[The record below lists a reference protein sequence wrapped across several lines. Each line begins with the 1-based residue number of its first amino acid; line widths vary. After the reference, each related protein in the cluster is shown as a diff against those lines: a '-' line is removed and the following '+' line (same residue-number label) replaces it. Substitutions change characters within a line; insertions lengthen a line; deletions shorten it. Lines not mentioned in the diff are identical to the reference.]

1 MGRRAKKPKLRAAR
15 ATAGR
20 RRRSGPCPCFCRR
33 RFRLLPS
40 LPAVPSAAPAAVSAA
55 LLARCRQGED
65 AAQRALYSL
74 LAGRLMGV
82 CLRYCPSRV
91 EAEDA
96 LQNTFVKIF
105 TRLDQ
110 FRADGPFEAWARRI
124 AVHTAL
130 HATEQH
136 RLRHPPL
143 PAGGA
148 HPETADHAADYAARL
163 PSDEPTGFDQL
174 AAADLLALLQT
185 LPPGYRAV
193 LNLYAIEGYAH
204 QEIAALLGISE
215 GTSKSQLARA
225 RRLLQQR
232 LTAAHLHPCQPAV

>member
-1 MGRRAKKPKLRAAR
+1 M
-15 ATAGR
+15 
-20 RRRSGPCPCFCRR
+20 
-33 RFRLLPS
+33 
-40 LPAVPSAAPAAVSAA
+40 LPAAPVAVSEA
-55 LLARCRQGED
+55 LLARCRRHEE
-65 AAQRALYSL
+65 AAQLQLYNQLAPGL
-74 LAGRLMGV
+74 LGV

-110 FRADGPFEAWARRI
+110 FRGEGPFEAWARRV

-130 HATEQH
+130 HHTEQH
-136 RLRHPPL
+136 RRRRLA
-143 PAGGA
+143 PADELDDHFA
-148 HPETADHAADYAARL
+148 HL
-163 PSDEPTGFDQL
+163 PSAEPSALDQL
-174 AAADLLALLQT
+174 AAADLLALVQT

-225 RRLLQQR
+225 RRLLQHR
-232 LTAAHLHPCQPAV
+232 LAATTAVSCPHPASSSSSSL